1 VLCTSS
7 SLQKHERVT
16 KPPSDDDGKVHHHKE
31 QAKRSEAAKYR
42 PILRYRCL
50 GGWVSFSRDGVWVVW
65 DTVRKKEGRSFLFEE
80 TERGIM
86 GGQGST
92 WMCLDYRPFLF

>member
-1 VLCTSS
+1 VLLTSS

-16 KPPSDDDGKVHHHKE
+16 RSPSDDDGKVHYHKE
-31 QAKRSEAAKYR
+31 QAKRTGSAKYR
-42 PILRYRCL
+42 PILRYRFL
-50 GGWVSFSRDGVWVVW
+50 EGVGKFLRDGWWVVW
-65 DTVRKKEGRSFLFEE
+65 DMVGKKEGRSFLFEE

-92 WMCLDYRPFLF
+92 WMCLDYRPLLF